1 MNVLIAVPW
10 DQESGGVA
18 FVVGHLATNLARAGH
33 GVWFLH
39 PGGTRWLRR
48 RVTTWG
54 FAGYEA
60 NLRSPAGPPPAWT
73 LLTWAVT
80 LPFTLAS
87 MLLILWRHRI
97 TVVNVHFPS
106 AMFGYLAICRRL
118 LPRLRLVVSIHGRD
132 LLDPYGELRFM
143 NWLARYLLNS
153 ADAIVSPSAGF
164 AAQCAPVLGKA
175 PAPTVILNGSDL
187 ADGVQRGVAREAAT
201 LLAVASLD
209 HWKGLDVLLRAVAL
223 LHEDFP
229 ALRLELAGEGPERG
243 ALEALARSLGIADSV
258 VFAGFLDRMSLTR
271 SLERCTAFVL
281 PSRSEPFGIA
291 VVEAL
296 AAGAPVVAS
305 RVGGIPEI
313 ITDGHNGLLVPP
325 ENPAALADALRTI
338 LSAPDLRSR
347 LSEAGPVR
355 AGELPWTRM
364 SDQYLDLF
372 RRVMAPPDSA
382 ARGGVDRGAGGGPI
396 SPT

>member
-1 MNVLIAVPW
+1 
-10 DQESGGVA
+10 
-18 FVVGHLATNLARAGH
+18 
-33 GVWFLH
+33 
-39 PGGTRWLRR
+39 
-48 RVTTWG
+48 
-54 FAGYEA
+54 
-60 NLRSPAGPPPAWT
+60 
-73 LLTWAVT
+73 VT